1 MSEQIVPGSRAAK
14 VPEFLDRLLAVESTD
29 TQKRFTQALGA
40 FEREAREA
48 HGMPWKAL
56 TAAQATALL
65 TKISGQPDSD
75 ATRQAFDG
83 IKGAV
88 AETYYSSEAGM
99 KELGW
104 NGNVA
109 FAPPECLRVIRRG
122 VMQTNTL
129 LQIFKTAA
137 ERWLERDAFEHAA
150 ALAFCTLFS
159 LAPLVIIVVAIVGI
173 VFGEDAASGQ
183 IAVALSDLVGPQ
195 AAKAV
200 EEAVRHSRLE
210 EAGLLPTILGVGA
223 LIFGATT
230 VFAQMQSALNKF
242 WGVKA
247 RPTRNSIL
255 TYITVRLLS
264 LGMVLIIG
272 FLMLTSFIVSLG
284 VTGIIEYAREWVPI
298 PGFAVVLID
307 LAVSLAVT
315 TVLFGMLFKVLP
327 DVRIQWA
334 DVWRGA
340 FVTALL
346 FAIGKYLISL
356 YLTHVATA
364 STYGAAGSLVLILLW
379 VYYSS
384 LILFFG
390 TCLTIARILQRG
402 DQVRPKKTAVRTRVV
417 LEENEASSHGR

>member
-1 MSEQIVPGSRAAK
+1 MHPRTILP
-14 VPEFLDRLLAVESTD
+14 
-29 TQKRFTQALGA
+29 
-40 FEREAREA
+40 
-48 HGMPWKAL
+48 
-56 TAAQATALL
+56 
-65 TKISGQPDSD
+65 
-75 ATRQAFDG
+75 
-83 IKGAV
+83 
-88 AETYYSSEAGM
+88 
-99 KELGW
+99 
-104 NGNVA
+104 
-109 FAPPECLRVIRRG
+109 
-122 VMQTNTL
+122 
-129 LQIFKTAA
+129 IFKTATQ
-137 ERWLERDAFEHAA
+137 RWLERDAFVHAG
-150 ALAFCTLFS
+150 ALGFCTLFS
-159 LAPLVIIVVAIVGI
+159 LAPLVIIVVSIVGI
-173 VFGEDAASGQ
+173 VFGQDAASGQ
-183 IAVALSDLVGPQ
+183 ISAAITDLVGPQ
-195 AAKAV
+195 AATAV
-200 EEAVRHSRLE
+200 EEAVRRSRLQ

-230 VFAQMQSALNKF
+230 VFAQMQGALNQF

-247 RPTRNSIL
+247 KPARSGVL
-255 TYITVRLLS
+255 KFITVRLLS

-284 VTGIIEYAREWVPI
+284 VTGVIEYAREWVPI

-307 LAVSLAVT
+307 LALSLAVT

-327 DVRIQWA
+327 DVRVQWG

-402 DQVRPKKTAVRTRVV
+402 EQVRPKKSAVRTRVV
-417 LEENEASSHGR
+417 LEENDASGTGVS